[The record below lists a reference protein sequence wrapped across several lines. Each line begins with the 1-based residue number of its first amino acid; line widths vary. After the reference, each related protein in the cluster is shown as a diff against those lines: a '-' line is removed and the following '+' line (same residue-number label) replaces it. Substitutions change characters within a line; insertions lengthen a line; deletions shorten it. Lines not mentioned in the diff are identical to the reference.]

1 MIQTRAGYAG
11 GLKDQPTYKV
21 IGDHAE
27 ALRVV
32 YDPERIS
39 YVELLEHLARWHTPR
54 RTLGQ
59 YRSIVFVPQGEQA
72 AVQAYLSTLSEVRP
86 EVILEGMDSARFWD
100 AEDYHQKHRLR
111 RDASAVDKL
120 RKCYGGDWD
129 RSELATKLNA
139 KGVEGFA
146 VEHWLGVLG

>member
-11 GLKDQPTYKV
+11 GLKDQPTYKT

-32 YDPERIS
+32 YDPERTS
-39 YVELLEHLARWHTPR
+39 YVQLLKHLARWHTPR

-59 YRSIVFVPQGEQA
+59 YRSIVFVLEGEQA
-72 AVQAYLSTLSEVRP
+72 AVQRYLDTLGEVHP
-86 EVILEGMDSARFWD
+86 EIIAEGADSGRFWD
-100 AEDYHQKHRLR
+100 AEDYHQKYRLR
-111 RDASAVDKL
+111 RDSAAMEKL
-120 RKCYGGDWD
+120 RARYGEAWD

-139 KGVEGFA
+139 RGVEGFEA
-146 VEHWLGVLG
+146 GEWEEALG

>member
-1 MIQTRAGYAG
+1 M
-11 GLKDQPTYKV
+11 DQPTYKA

-32 YDPERIS
+32 YDPSQIT
-39 YVELLEHLARWHTPR
+39 YVELLENLAAWHTPR

-59 YRSIVFVPQGEQA
+59 YRSIVFVPEGEQA
-72 AVQAYLSTLSEVRP
+72 AVDGYLGTLGEVRP
-86 EVILEGMDSARFWD
+86 EVLAPGSVAARFWD

-111 RDASAVDKL
+111 RDADAVGKL
-120 RKCYGGDWD
+120 RERYGREWD

-139 KGVEGFA
+139 R
-146 VEHWLGVLG
+146 GVLGFDAKGWVEALG